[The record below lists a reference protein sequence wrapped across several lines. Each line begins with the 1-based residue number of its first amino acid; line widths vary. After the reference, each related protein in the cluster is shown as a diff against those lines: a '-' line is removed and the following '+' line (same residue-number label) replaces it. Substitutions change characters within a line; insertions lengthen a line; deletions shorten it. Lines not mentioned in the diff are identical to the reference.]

1 MSGYV
6 PSGVMDVLSSIL
18 SDVSVS
24 PRIPNESVM
33 GPDISVFTS
42 VGMERDDTPW
52 VMLASTYS
60 FYVLVTSIHP

>member
-33 GPDISVFTS
+33 VPYISVFTS

-60 FYVLVTSIHP
+60 FYVLVKFIHP

>member
-24 PRIPNESVM
+24 PRIPNESVI
-33 GPDISVFTS
+33 GLDISVFTS

-60 FYVLVTSIHP
+60 FYVLVKFIHP

>member
-24 PRIPNESVM
+24 PRIPNESVI
-33 GPDISVFTS
+33 GLDISVFTS

-60 FYVLVTSIHP
+60 FYLLVTSIHP